1 MSETES
7 KYIFS
12 DILVK
17 GEANTIYEMY
27 ERDYSSFQSSKLRAI
42 AYCDRKLSISSKEED
57 KILFTAIK
65 KELKD
70 NF

>member
-7 KYIFS
+7 NIFS

-17 GEANTIYEMY
+17 GEANIIYEMY
-27 ERDYSSFQSSKLRAI
+27 ERDYSSFESSKSRAI
-42 AYCDRKLSISSKEED
+42 AHCDRKLRISSKEED
-57 KILFTAIK
+57 RILFDAIK

>member
-7 KYIFS
+7 KYVFS

-27 ERDYSSFQSSKLRAI
+27 ERDYSSFQSSKSRAI
-42 AYCDRKLSISSKEED
+42 AHCDRKLRISIKEEHN
-57 KILFTAIK
+57 ILWEAIMQ
-65 KELKD
+65 ELKK

>member
-27 ERDYSSFQSSKLRAI
+27 ERDYSSFQSSKSRAI
-42 AYCDRKLSISSKEED
+42 AHCDRKLSILKEED
-57 KILFTAIK
+57 RILFTAIK
-65 KELKD
+65 KEIKD

>member
-17 GEANTIYEMY
+17 GEANTIYEIY
-27 ERDYSSFQSSKLRAI
+27 ER
-42 AYCDRKLSISSKEED
+42 
-57 KILFTAIK
+57 FTAIK
-65 KELKD
+65 KEIKD

>member
-7 KYIFS
+7 KYVFS

-27 ERDYSSFQSSKLRAI
+27 ERDYSSFESSKSKAI
-42 AYCDRKLSISSKEED
+42 AHCDRKLRISSKEED
-57 KILFTAIK
+57 RILFTAIK
-65 KELKD
+65 NELKD

>member
-17 GEANTIYEMY
+17 GEANTIYEIY
-27 ERDYSSFQSSKLRAI
+27 ERDCSSFQSSKSRAI
-42 AYCDRKLSISSKEED
+42 AHCDRKLSILKEED
-57 KILFTAIK
+57 RILFTAIK
-65 KELKD
+65 KEIKD

>member
-7 KYIFS
+7 KYVFS

-17 GEANTIYEMY
+17 GEANIIYEMY
-27 ERDYSSFQSSKLRAI
+27 ERDYSSFESSKSRAI
-42 AYCDRKLSISSKEED
+42 AHCERKLRISSKEED
-57 KILFTAIK
+57 LILFTAIK
-65 KELKD
+65 NELKN